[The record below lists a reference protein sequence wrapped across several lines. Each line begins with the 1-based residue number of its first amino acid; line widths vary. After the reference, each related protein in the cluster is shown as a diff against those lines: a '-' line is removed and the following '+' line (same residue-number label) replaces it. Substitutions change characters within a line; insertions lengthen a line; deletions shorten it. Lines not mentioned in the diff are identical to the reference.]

1 VNWIDFVIIGIS
13 ITSILIGWRVG
24 LLGTIFTTAGLFLG
38 ILFAG
43 RFSDDIAALI
53 TDSVSNDTLA
63 TVISYAVIIIGAFII
78 SQIVK
83 STTKRMLN
91 MLLLGWVDSAGG
103 IFLGF
108 LASMIICGALLITL
122 TRLSTDVVSSTS
134 GDSLETMLINS
145 QRSAVQSSIHDSLV
159 ESSLVPTYVD
169 IALMLPEN
177 ALDIIP
183 EEFRLVMASLDEDIK
198 AFKLAEG
205 SKQN

>member
-1 VNWIDFVIIGIS
+1 VNWIDLVIIGIS
-13 ITSILIGWRVG
+13 ITSIFIGWRVG

-198 AFKLAEG
+198 AFKLAED